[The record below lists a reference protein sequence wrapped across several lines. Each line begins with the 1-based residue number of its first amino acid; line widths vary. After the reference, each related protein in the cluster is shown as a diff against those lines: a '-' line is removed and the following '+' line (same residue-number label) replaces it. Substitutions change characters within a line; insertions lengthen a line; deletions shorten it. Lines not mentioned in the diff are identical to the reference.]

1 MKMNVRRTLARL
13 GLAGVA
19 LLALACGGMKSSEDP
34 YQASWE
40 KKLASE
46 QWKASLLESAPS
58 DTPPASAHY
67 ALPQLDRIRDA
78 SVPPEFMATYPKLVS
93 RAYFRLIAEAFEA
106 DRDIRAAYQRAYIE
120 AQKDENSDDPAV
132 QQAYQTARQRY
143 EAHRQ
148 MLEGLRSWKAFQEYG
163 SDDLEFFL
171 EEQLRACYA
180 LYQKG
185 ASEERMVGQL
195 MTGLADL
202 YHKEEGGTPK
212 SL

>member
-1 MKMNVRRTLARL
+1 MKMNVRSISAGL
-13 GLAGVA
+13 GMLGIA
-19 LLALACGGMKSSEDP
+19 LLAMACGGLKQAEDP

-40 KKLASE
+40 KKLASDP
-46 QWKASLLESAPS
+46 WKASLVQSPETDS
-58 DTPPASAHY
+58 TPGSPHY

-78 SVPPEFMATYPKLVS
+78 SVPPEFIATYPKLVS

-106 DRDIRAAYQRAYIE
+106 DRGIRAAYQHAYIE
-120 AQKDENSDDPAV
+120 AHKDENSDDQAV
-132 QQAYQTARQRY
+132 QQAYQTARKRY

-185 ASEERMVGQL
+185 ATEERMVGQL

-202 YHKEEGGTPK
+202 YHKEESGSPR